1 VPVFFLRDLRVQD
14 WTMLSDEFSLFLSDF
29 VQNVS
34 ILFAL
39 GVVEDIKDN
48 CTTFA
53 LRFSHDAVF

>member
-1 VPVFFLRDLRVQD
+1 
-14 WTMLSDEFSLFLSDF
+14 MLSDEFSLFLSDF
-29 VQNVS
+29 VQNVP